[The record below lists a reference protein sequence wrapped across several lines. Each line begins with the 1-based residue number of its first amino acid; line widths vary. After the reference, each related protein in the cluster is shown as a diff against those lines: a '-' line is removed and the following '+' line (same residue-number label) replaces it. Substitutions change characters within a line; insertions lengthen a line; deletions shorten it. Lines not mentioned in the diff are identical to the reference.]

1 MLSILE
7 LPRLVAALS
16 LGERARLGRI
26 FRVADGV
33 GELKL
38 GPDMVAWAQKTFGD
52 IQDVSA
58 QRIIRVDNIV
68 TGEGALFN
76 ALRAKRPMATAGSNE
91 TRAAIDKDR
100 GDAFCT
106 PGKGTP
112 EDPFGRIS
120 GRTSVSASNI
130 AKFDGHHG
138 LVIFA
143 EHDPL
148 SFDAERIEDAVLVAL
163 QWIRKVHL
171 ADKSAQFPFLMW
183 NCLWKSGASLIHGHM
198 QVLVARDRAYAGFD
212 GLNAAVR
219 RYDAHHAS
227 DYFDDLLSIHRALD
241 LGVFPNAFCSI
252 APLKEKETVIVA
264 HRLGRDVFAQ
274 INTILHAF
282 VRMGVESFNVAFV
295 MPPLVHR
302 PEWRGFPHLIRVV
315 DRGSLANKTTDIGA
329 MELFGKMAVIASDPY
344 RVAQEIRKGNS

>member
-1 MLSILE
+1 MPSILD
-7 LPRLVAALS
+7 LPRLASALS
-16 LGERARLGRI
+16 LGERARMGRI
-26 FRVADGV
+26 FRVSETV
-33 GELKL
+33 GELRL
-38 GPDMVAWAQKTFGD
+38 VPDMEAWAQKTFGD
-52 IQDVSA
+52 VQEVSA
-58 QRIIRVDNIV
+58 QRVIRVDNIV

-91 TRAAIDKDR
+91 TLAAIDRDR

-106 PGKGTP
+106 PAKGTP
-112 EDPFGRIS
+112 EEPFGRVS
-120 GRTSVSASNI
+120 GRFSVSASNI

-148 SFDAERIEDAVLVAL
+148 VFDAERIEDAVLVAL

-171 ADKSAQFPFLMW
+171 SDKEAQFPFLMW

-198 QVLVARDRAYAGFD
+198 QVLVARERAYAGFD
-212 GLNAAVR
+212 ALNAAAR
-219 RYDAHHAS
+219 RYDAHHSS
-227 DYFDDLLSIHRALD
+227 DYFDDLLTIHRALGLD
-241 LGVFPNAFCSI
+241 VGPNAFCSI

-264 HRLGRDVFAQ
+264 RRLSREVFAQ
-274 INTILHAF
+274 INTVLHAF
-282 VRMGVESFNVAFV
+282 LLLGVESFNVVFV

-302 PEWRGFPHLIRVV
+302 QDWRGFPHLIRLV
-315 DRGSLANKTTDIGA
+315 DRGSLANRTADIGA

-344 RVAQEIRKGNS
+344 RVADEIRRGA